1 MLIPTNIRA
10 SYNFMLKNLSLKNK
24 LAISASAAIIL
35 GGVLVEGLSFFV
47 ALQRLDFEVSQRLE
61 STSASYNQYVS
72 DWLLSKERALTSLSQ
87 DAEQSAIVTHL
98 KQVRDSAAFDNVF
111 LAYPDGSQDNANG
124 VVLPPGNDD
133 PRKWGWYINALANPS
148 KVFMDN
154 PTVAAATG
162 ANVVSLG
169 KALQL
174 HGQTSVLGA
183 DVEIGDILNSL
194 NQVILPG
201 EGYMFIAN
209 DQGNIFTHNDGK
221 LLNQPVSKLGLNN
234 SDIVAAANS
243 GQERTISIN
252 GKDFVVYAKAIDGTK
267 LTTVTVLDNDSL
279 VAPLY
284 DAIWGQIIAT
294 TIVVIIC
301 VALFNLLCN
310 ILFRPLYNVSNALS
324 QIANG
329 SGDLTQRIK
338 VENCDEVG
346 ELAKNFNQ
354 FVASLQQL
362 IGHIRHQ
369 AESLNDQSELSTK
382 RANQSVQELNHQQQ
396 EITLVATAV
405 TEMAS
410 ATQEIASHAEQTA
423 KVAQGSSVS
432 TQNGHSL
439 VVNTKDSINNLSS
452 EVNQASGV
460 ISELN
465 QHAQDINTVLSTIR
479 DIAEQTNL
487 LALNAAIEA
496 ARAGEQGRGFAVV
509 ADEVRVL
516 SQRTHTSTE
525 EIKSTIETLQ
535 RTTQRA
541 VTLMERSSELALG
554 SVEDADRASQAL
566 DEINSAVAMISDM
579 ATQIATAAEEQ
590 THVTNEITQNV
601 TSIKDVTDNLVIGA
615 EESMNQSS
623 ELKSQA
629 ENLNSKVA
637 TFKLA

>member
-1 MLIPTNIRA
+1 M
-10 SYNFMLKNLSLKNK
+10 
-24 LAISASAAIIL
+24 
-35 GGVLVEGLSFFV
+35 LVEGLSFRDS
-47 ALQRLDFEVSQRLE
+47 LNRLDVEVAQRLE
-61 STSASYNQYVS
+61 STSASYNQYVK
-72 DWLLSKERALTSLSQ
+72 DWLLSKERALTSLSS
-87 DAEQSAIVTHL
+87 DSEKRSLVTHL
-98 KQVRDSAAFDNVF
+98 KQVRDSGAFDNVF

-124 VVLPPGNDD
+124 VVLPPGNND
-133 PRKWGWYINALANPS
+133 PRKWGWYTNAIANPS

-174 HGQTSVLGA
+174 HGQTVVLGA

-209 DQGNIFTHNDGK
+209 EQGNIFTHNNGK

-234 SDIVAAANS
+234 NDITSAARS
-243 GQERTISIN
+243 GTERRVSIN
-252 GKDFVVYAKAIDGTK
+252 GTEYVIYARHIEGTK
-267 LTTVTVLDNDSL
+267 LTTVTVLDQNSL
-279 VAPLY
+279 VAPPLY
-284 DAIWGQIIAT
+284 DAVWDQIIAT
-294 TIVVIIC
+294 TIVVVIC

-310 ILFRPLYNVSNALS
+310 ILFRPLYNVSNALA

-338 VENCDEVG
+338 VENRDEVG
-346 ELAKNFNQ
+346 ELAENFNQ
-354 FVASLQQL
+354 FVESLQQL

-369 AESLNDQSELSTK
+369 AEELSQQSELSTN
-382 RANQSVQELNHQQQ
+382 RANQSVSDLNHQQQ
-396 EITLVATAV
+396 EITMVATAV

-410 ATQEIASHAEQTA
+410 ATQEIAAHAEQTA
-423 KVAQGSSVS
+423 KAAQDSSAS
-432 TQNGHSL
+432 TQNGHEL
-439 VVNTKDSINNLSS
+439 VINSKSSINNLSS
-452 EVNQASGV
+452 EVNQASVV
-460 ISELN
+460 IGELN
-465 QHAQDINTVLSTIR
+465 QHAQDISTVLSTIR

-525 EIKSTIETLQ
+525 EIRSTIETLQ
-535 RTTQRA
+535 QTTQRA
-541 VTLMERSSELALG
+541 VTIMDTSSQLAQG
-554 SVEDADRASQAL
+554 SVEDADRAALAL
-566 DEINSAVAMISDM
+566 DEINAAVALISDM

-601 TSIKDVTDNLVIGA
+601 TSIKDVTDHLVVGA
-615 EESMNQSS
+615 EESMNQSA

-629 ENLNSKVA
+629 EDLNSKVA

>member
-1 MLIPTNIRA
+1 
-10 SYNFMLKNLSLKNK
+10 MLKNLSLKNK

-35 GGVLVEGLSFFV
+35 GGVLVEGLSFRDS
-47 ALQRLDFEVSQRLE
+47 LQRLDVEVAQRLE

-72 DWLLSKERALTSLSQ
+72 DWILSKERALTSLSQ
-87 DAEQSAIVTHL
+87 DAEKSAIVTHL

-124 VVLPPGNDD
+124 VVLPSGNDD
-133 PRKWGWYINALANPS
+133 PRQWGWYTNAIANPS

-169 KALQL
+169 KAIQL

-209 DQGNIFTHNDGK
+209 DQGNIFTHNDSK

-234 SDIVAAANS
+234 SDITTAANS
-243 GQERTISIN
+243 GQDRTVSIN

-284 DAIWGQIIAT
+284 DAVWGQIIAT

-329 SGDLTQRIK
+329 SGDLTQRII
-338 VENCDEVG
+338 VENRDEVG
-346 ELAKNFNQ
+346 ELAENFNQ
-354 FVASLQQL
+354 FVESLQKL

-369 AESLNDQSELSTK
+369 AEELNQQSELSTK
-382 RANQSVQELNHQQQ
+382 RANQSVEELNHQQQ

-423 KVAQGSSVS
+423 KVAQDSSMS
-432 TQNGHSL
+432 TQNGHAL

-541 VTLMERSSELALG
+541 VTLMERSSELAIG

-601 TSIKDVTDNLVIGA
+601 TSIKDVTDQLVVDA
-615 EESMNQSS
+615 EESMTQSS

-629 ENLNSKVA
+629 EDLNSQVA

>member
-1 MLIPTNIRA
+1 M
-10 SYNFMLKNLSLKNK
+10 FKNLSLKNK

-35 GGVLVEGLSFFV
+35 GGVLVEGLSFRDS
-47 ALQRLDFEVSQRLE
+47 LNRLDVEVAQRLE
-61 STSASYNQYVS
+61 STSASYNQYVK
-72 DWLLSKERALTSLSQ
+72 DWLLSKERALTSLSS
-87 DAEQSAIVTHL
+87 DSEKRSLVTHL
-98 KQVRDSAAFDNVF
+98 KQVRDSGAFDNVF

-124 VVLPPGNDD
+124 VVLPPGNND
-133 PRKWGWYINALANPS
+133 PRKWGWYTNAIANPS

-174 HGQTSVLGA
+174 HGQTVVLGA

-209 DQGNIFTHNDGK
+209 EQGNIFTHNNGK

-234 SDIVAAANS
+234 NDITSAARS
-243 GQERTISIN
+243 GTERRVSIN
-252 GKDFVVYAKAIDGTK
+252 GIEYVIYARHIEGTK
-267 LTTVTVLDNDSL
+267 LTTVTVLDQNSL

-284 DAIWGQIIAT
+284 DAVWDQIIAT
-294 TIVVIIC
+294 TIVVVIC

-310 ILFRPLYNVSNALS
+310 ILFRPLYNVSNALA

-338 VENCDEVG
+338 VENRDEVG
-346 ELAKNFNQ
+346 ELAENFNQ
-354 FVASLQQL
+354 FVESLQQL

-369 AESLNDQSELSTK
+369 AEELSQQSELSTN
-382 RANQSVQELNHQQQ
+382 RANQSVSDLNHQQQ
-396 EITLVATAV
+396 EITMVATAV

-410 ATQEIASHAEQTA
+410 ATQEIAAHAEQTA
-423 KVAQGSSVS
+423 KAAQDSSAS
-432 TQNGHSL
+432 TQNGHEL
-439 VVNTKDSINNLSS
+439 VINSKSSINNLSS
-452 EVNQASGV
+452 EVNQASVV
-460 ISELN
+460 IGELN
-465 QHAQDINTVLSTIR
+465 QHAQDISTVLSTIR

-525 EIKSTIETLQ
+525 EIRSTIETLQ
-535 RTTQRA
+535 QTTQRA
-541 VTLMERSSELALG
+541 VAIMDTSSQLAQG
-554 SVEDADRASQAL
+554 SVADADRAALAL
-566 DEINSAVAMISDM
+566 DEINAAVALISDM

-601 TSIKDVTDNLVIGA
+601 TSIKDVTDHLVVGA
-615 EESMNQSS
+615 EESMNQSA

-629 ENLNSKVA
+629 EDLNSKVA

>member
-1 MLIPTNIRA
+1 MLR
-10 SYNFMLKNLSLKNK
+10 NLSLKNK

-35 GGVLVEGLSFFV
+35 GGVLVEGLSFRD
-47 ALQRLDFEVSQRLE
+47 ALQRLDVEVAQRLE

-87 DAEQSAIVTHL
+87 DAEKSAIVTHL

-133 PRKWGWYINALANPS
+133 PRQWGWYTNAIANPS

-183 DVEIGDILNSL
+183 DVEISDILNSL

-209 DQGNIFTHNDGK
+209 DQGNIFTHNNSK
-221 LLNQPVSKLGLNN
+221 LLNQPVSKLGLKN

-243 GQERTISIN
+243 RQERTISIK

-284 DAIWGQIIAT
+284 DAVWGQIIAT

-338 VENCDEVG
+338 VENRDEVG
-346 ELAKNFNQ
+346 ELAENFNQ

-369 AESLNDQSELSTK
+369 AENLNDQSELSTK
-382 RANQSVQELNHQQQ
+382 RANQSVEELNHQQQ

-423 KVAQGSSVS
+423 KVAQDSSVS

-554 SVEDADRASQAL
+554 SVEDADHASQAL

-601 TSIKDVTDNLVIGA
+601 TSIKDVTDQLVIGA

-629 ENLNSKVA
+629 EDLNSKVA